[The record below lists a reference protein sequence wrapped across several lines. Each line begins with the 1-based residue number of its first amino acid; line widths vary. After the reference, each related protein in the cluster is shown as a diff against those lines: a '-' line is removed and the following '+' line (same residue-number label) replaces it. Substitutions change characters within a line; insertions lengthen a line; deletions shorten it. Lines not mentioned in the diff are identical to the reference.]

1 MTKNCSEH
9 ATWSTDTGI
18 DAVPSGTLSFGKCI
32 TRITADTTLSPDRR
46 RDMVSGLARVAEV
59 LNRHPDAVPVHVP
72 WLQPRL
78 EDVNPKVLR
87 IASKTW
93 ANILSNM
100 KAALA
105 HLGCIESG
113 TKPVAALSP
122 SWAAN
127 WRSLRQSPESG
138 LVPGLWGFV
147 AYLDDRSVAPE
158 MVGAE
163 HLTGYLAFVTTRSLR
178 KHPVDVARRA
188 RTAWNRAAKLVPGW
202 PHQQLEPIA
211 SDRVYCLPAS
221 HLPETFLAE
230 VEALMHRLAKPD
242 LMAPGALRRAMRPD
256 TVKARRGQFT
266 RFAAVLVHAG
276 LPIERI
282 EAIRDLVV
290 PANLERGLRWLLARS
305 NDATTPGISNMA
317 VALRMLVR
325 HHAALT
331 DEERSRAEDLCG
343 KVILPRTSGLTEKN
357 RNRLMP
363 FNDAA
368 LTDRFLSLAQDL
380 WSTATACCSP
390 AARSRQ
396 RETAI
401 ALELLTFCPIR
412 RKNLAEIHVERDLQ
426 RHGPG
431 NVVLSLQSH
440 QTKTGRAIS
449 FVLPDHLVGWI
460 DTHLRDRAGVLC
472 PPGVAW
478 LFPRRDGS
486 DSMVPSTLGSRISE
500 VILTQTG
507 LKVHPHLYRHLSA
520 KLMLKANPGHYELVR
535 RILGHAETSTTWET
549 YVGLEGDDATRLLS
563 EIVLQN
569 RTAIKTDRKSTG
581 KARRV
586 GSLTALRAS

>member
-1 MTKNCSEH
+1 MTKKPSFQSPH
-9 ATWSTDTGI
+9 DTGA
-18 DAVPSGTLSFGKCI
+18 DVGPVPSGTLSFGECI
-32 TRITADTTLSPDRR
+32 ARIKDDTALSEWRR
-46 RDMVSGLARVAEV
+46 RDLVSGLVRVAEA
-59 LNRHPDAVPVHVP
+59 LNRDPNAVPVHVP

-78 EDVNPKVLR
+78 EDVSPKALG
-87 IASKTW
+87 ITAKTW

-105 HLGCIESG
+105 HLGCIETG
-113 TKPVAALSP
+113 TKPVAVLSP
-122 SWAAN
+122 AWATL
-127 WRSLRQSPESG
+127 WQTLRKSPQSG

-147 AYLDDRSVAPE
+147 SYLDDQAVAPA
-158 MVGAE
+158 MVGAV
-163 HLTGYLAFVTTRSLR
+163 HLTDYLSFVATRSLR

-188 RTAWNRAAKLVPGW
+188 RIAWNRAAKMVAGW
-202 PHQQLEPIA
+202 PSQQLAPIA
-211 SDRVYCLPAS
+211 SDQIYCLPDS
-221 HLPETFLAE
+221 RFSERFIAE
-230 VEALMHRLAKPD
+230 VDALMQSFAKPD
-242 LMAPGALRRAMRPD
+242 PLMPGKLRRAMRPD

-266 RFAAVLVHAG
+266 RFAAVLVRSG
-276 LPIERI
+276 LPIENI
-282 EAIRDLVV
+282 EGMRDLVV
-290 PANLERGLRWLLARS
+290 PANLERGLRWLLQRS
-305 NDATTPGISNMA
+305 NNVTTPGISNMA

-331 DEERSRAEDLCG
+331 DEERIRSEGLCG

-357 RNRLMP
+357 RKRLMP

-368 LTDRFLSLAQDL
+368 LTDRFLSLPQDL
-380 WSTATACCSP
+380 WRTAMGCRNP
-390 AARSRQ
+390 AERARQ
-396 RETAI
+396 RESAI
-401 ALELLTFCPIR
+401 ALEMLTFCPIR
-412 RKNLAEIHVERDLQ
+412 RKNLAEVHIERDLL

-431 NVVLSLQSH
+431 HVVLNLQAH

-472 PPGVAW
+472 PPGVGW

-486 DSMVPSTLGSRISE
+486 ASMVPSSLGTIISK
-500 VILTQTG
+500 VIRMHTG

-549 YVGLEGDDATRLLS
+549 YVGLEGEDATRMLS

-569 RTAIKTDRKSTG
+569 RSNPNPGGRSANVT
-581 KARRV
+581 RRF
-586 GSLTALRAS
+586 GSSGNRGAS

>member
-1 MTKNCSEH
+1 MTKNFSEQ
-9 ATWSTDTGI
+9 TPWGTGAGI
-18 DAVPSGTLSFGKCI
+18 SPLPSGTLSFGDCI
-32 TRITADTTLSPDRR
+32 ALITADTTLSADRR

-59 LNRHPDAVPVHVP
+59 LNRHPDAVPVHAP

-78 EDVNPKVLR
+78 EDVSPKALR
-87 IASKTW
+87 ITTKTW
-93 ANILSNM
+93 ANILSNL

-105 HLGCIESG
+105 HLGCIEGG
-113 TKPVAALSP
+113 TKPVATLSP
-122 SWAAN
+122 AWATHWHA
-127 WRSLRQSPESG
+127 LRLSAESG

-147 AYLDDRSVAPE
+147 SYLDDQAVAPE
-158 MVGAE
+158 IVGAE
-163 HLTGYLAFVTTRSLR
+163 HLTDYLAFVATRSLR

-188 RTAWNRAAKLVPGW
+188 RRAWNRAAKRVPGW
-202 PHQQLEPIA
+202 PSKQLEPIA
-211 SDRVYCLPAS
+211 SDRVYCLPDS
-221 HLPETFLAE
+221 RFSGRFIAE
-230 VEALMHRLAKPD
+230 VEALMHSLAKPD
-242 LMAPGALRRAMRPD
+242 PLAPGALRRAMRPD

-276 LPIERI
+276 LPVERI

-325 HHAALT
+325 HHATLT
-331 DEERSRAEDLCG
+331 DEERARAEDLCG

-357 RNRLMP
+357 RQRLMP

-368 LTDRFLSLAQDL
+368 LTDRFLSLAQEL
-380 WSTATACCSP
+380 WSTAKACRNP
-390 AARSRQ
+390 VARALQ

-401 ALELLTFCPIR
+401 ALEMLTFCPIR
-412 RKNLAEIHVERDLQ
+412 RKNLAEVHVERDLQ

-431 NVVLSLQSH
+431 NVVLNLQSH

-460 DTHLRDRAGVLC
+460 DAHMRDRVGILC

-478 LFPRRDGS
+478 LFPRRDGTEN
-486 DSMVPSTLGSRISE
+486 MVPSSLGSRISK
-500 VILTQTG
+500 VIRTHTG
-507 LKVHPHLYRHLSA
+507 LKVHPHLFRHLSA
-520 KLMLKANPGHYELVR
+520 KLMLKAHPGHYELVR

-549 YVGLEGDDATRLLS
+549 YVGLEGEDATRLLS
-563 EIVLQN
+563 EIVSQN
-569 RTAIKTDRKSTG
+569 RTPTKPGGKSSQ
-581 KARRV
+581 KPKSWNRRMPRI
-586 GSLTALRAS
+586 GS